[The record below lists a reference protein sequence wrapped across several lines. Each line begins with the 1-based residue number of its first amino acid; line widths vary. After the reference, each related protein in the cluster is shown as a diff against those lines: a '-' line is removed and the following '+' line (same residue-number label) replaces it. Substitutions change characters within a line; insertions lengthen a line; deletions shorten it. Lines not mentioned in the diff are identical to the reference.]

1 MNGHQMNGQN
11 LMTGSL
17 QDGSRI
23 WAEKVLWKWFTVKLG
38 SFLTGHSCQEHRAAI
53 EGTPQTEFSLRNFW
67 SNPWTAGGFSYHLQ
81 RFISQWK
88 NMKQSTADH
97 SPVSWLSRSPI
108 AMDHVVGFPSQTN
121 GSFPML
127 TWFEIV
133 RSLMNHFI
141 SNHESSS
148 SWWKKDGFLCVSLFQ
163 EKKIWSP
170 VTPVSAPRPRGPVIL
185 VSWQHDGNMADGS
198 RPFMP

>member
-1 MNGHQMNGQN
+1 MNGPN
-11 LMTGSL
+11 LMTGWL
-17 QDGSRI
+17 DQME
-23 WAEKVLWKWFTVKLG
+23 AELVLRKWFTVDVWFETWQFFDNPLM
-38 SFLTGHSCQEHRAAI
+38 S
-53 EGTPQTEFSLRNFW
+53 GTPSYWRDTPNNSVFVTEFLKQS
-67 SNPWTAGGFSYHLQ
+67 TAGGFSYAKE
-81 RFISQWK
+81 S
-88 NMKQSTADH
+88 ADL
-97 SPVSWLSRSPI
+97 PVSWSSRSPPPWLPWL
-108 AMDHVVGFPSQTN
+108 VGFPSQMN

-170 VTPVSAPRPRGPVIL
+170 VTPVLAPRPRGPVIL
-185 VSWQHDGNMADGS
+185 VSWQHDGNMAMADS
-198 RPFMP
+198 RRPYMP

>member
-1 MNGHQMNGQN
+1 MNGPN
-11 LMTGSL
+11 LMTGWL
-17 QDGSRI
+17 DQME
-23 WAEKVLWKWFTVKLG
+23 AELVLRKWFTVDVWFETWQFFDSPLM
-38 SFLTGHSCQEHRAAI
+38 S
-53 EGTPQTEFSLRNFW
+53 GTPSCYWRDTPNNSVFVTEFLKQS
-67 SNPWTAGGFSYHLQ
+67 TAGGFSYAKIHQPMKFPSNQL
-81 RFISQWK
+81 ISPW
-88 NMKQSTADH
+88 DH
-97 SPVSWLSRSPI
+97 HHVPRHGPWLPWL
-108 AMDHVVGFPSQTN
+108 VGFPSQMN

-170 VTPVSAPRPRGPVIL
+170 VTPVLAPRPRGPVIL
-185 VSWQHDGNMADGS
+185 VSWQHDGNMAMADS
-198 RPFMP
+198 IRPYMP